1 MSTTIEHLL
10 PELEARRGLR
20 HGHFIAGIWRAPAE
34 TFERHNPADVREIV
48 GHFARGGADDVAAAV
63 AAAKQAFPAWRD
75 TPQAQRGQ
83 ILMRASQLL
92 AARAEE
98 LAQAMTW
105 EEGKAL
111 AEARQE
117 LQRAVAYLEFVAGEG
132 RRFGGEVYPAD
143 GPGVNYVVRKP
154 RGVVGLIAPWN
165 FPVNT
170 PVIKS
175 APALLTGNT
184 VVFKPS
190 EHSPLTAALLA
201 EVYAAA
207 GVPAGVFNVVFGD
220 GAAGRALVAHPD
232 VRAISFTGSTAV
244 GRAINQ
250 VASERFARVQ
260 LEMGG
265 KNASIVLADADL
277 ERAAA
282 DVAIGGFSVSGERC
296 NANSLVL
303 VAASVFEDFAAKL
316 VAKASALRV
325 GNGLEDGAQVGPL
338 VTESALARVSGY
350 VERARADGAAV
361 LCGGRVLDEGALQH
375 GHFYAPTVLTG
386 LGPAHPVCREEIFG
400 PVVTLVPVADLESAI
415 AVANALPYGLASSL
429 YTRDLASA
437 MQYVKRLETGL
448 VHVNCATTV
457 SELQMPYGG
466 MKDSG
471 HGGREMG
478 RYVLDFYTEP
488 QAVYL
493 RY

>member
-1 MSTTIEHLL
+1 MTTTVRLL
-10 PELEARRGLR
+10 PALEARLGQSF
-20 HGHFIAGIWRAPAE
+20 GHFVDGAWRSPGA
-34 TFERHNPADVREIV
+34 TFERRNPADARQLV
-48 GHFARGGADDVAAAV
+48 GHFARGTAADVADAV
-63 AAAKQAFPAWRD
+63 AAATRAFPAWREV
-75 TPQAQRGQ
+75 PQAQRGQ
-83 ILMRASQLL
+83 ILMRAAQGL

-98 LAQAMTW
+98 LAQAMTV

-132 RRFGGEVYPAD
+132 RRFGGEVLPAD

-190 EHSPLTAALLA
+190 EHAPLTAALLA
-201 EVYAAA
+201 EVYAEA

-220 GAAGRALVAHPD
+220 GAAGRALVEHPD

-250 VASERFARVQ
+250 AASARFARVQ

-277 ERAAA
+277 DRAAA
-282 DVAIGGFSVSGERC
+282 DVALGGFSVSGERC

-303 VAASVFEDFAAKL
+303 VAESVLEDFVGRLVGRAA
-316 VAKASALRV
+316 ALRV
-325 GNGLEDGAQVGPL
+325 GNGLDADVQVGPL
-338 VTESALARVSGY
+338 VTEAALARVSGY
-350 VERARADGAAV
+350 VEQSRRDGAAV
-361 LCGGRVLDEGALQH
+361 LCGGRVLDEAALRH

-386 LGPAHPVCREEIFG
+386 LSPEHPACREEIFG
-400 PVVTLVPVADLESAI
+400 PVIAVLPVKDLAEAI
-415 AVANALPYGLASSL
+415 AIANALPYGLASSV
-429 YTRDLASA
+429 YTRDLESA
-437 MQYVKRLETGL
+437 LRYAQQLETGL
-448 VHVNCATTV
+448 VHVNCATTL